1 MKPFY
6 SRVPHGVS
14 WVCQPGNCWVE
25 LTRSWYSCWYS
36 FVARARE
43 CASQW
48 RSAIGRL
55 KPRWPTIL
63 RWMAERLWW
72 KGVFMAL
79 VGHFISCNMMIN
91 NFFGECSSWNNAWF
105 LIILPTGDKPNSEWS
120 NVLVENLFENWLFFY
135 FGDLA
140 LFFGK
145 SDKTWGNWL
154 SGVGFMLVPDLM
166 ASTGSNQRRTE
177 NCSFQAMSHAAVNE
191 LLFFWWN
198 VLDDDGL
205 LISEENIEQE
215 FLHWLYLLTPFLKIK

>member
-25 LTRSWYSCWYS
+25 LTRSWYFCWYS

-91 NFFGECSSWNNAWF
+91 NFFGECSSWNDAWF

-145 SDKTWGNWL
+145 SDTTWGKCTFWCWVHACSWFNGIYREQPKENRKLLL
-154 SGVGFMLVPDLM
+154 SGNV
-166 ASTGSNQRRTE
+166 AR
-177 NCSFQAMSHAAVNE
+177 CSKWTS
-191 LLFFWWN
+191 FFWWN

-215 FLHWLYLLTPFLKIK
+215 FLHWLYLLTPF